1 MKNFVRVNRTF
12 KGVLT
17 NLSRSLKHIALALM
31 LLTLGVSNMWADN
44 SVTIYIAINASTMKS
59 GNNCY
64 TLKVNANIGDNN
76 TWRQVDAVQD
86 KAKTTNGKLY
96 FSATFSEKYGG
107 VDALQIQL
115 YNGSSWVAQRQP
127 YSSWTTSSTF
137 SGKMYDYD
145 NQSWSANPSSFDAS
159 YYVYY
164 VNTNNWSTPKAYAFS
179 GCDENSSWSGTAMT
193 NTGKTYNGKTIY
205 RIQYTR
211 RYDNIIFS
219 NNGASQTSDLTL
231 GTTNAGKMY
240 NGSSWIAY
248 NYDVTITFNMKG
260 HGTAPSNITLLKGGT
275 ASAPSDPSEAGYTFG
290 GWYTNS
296 ACTSAWSWSSTVT
309 EDKTLYAKWT
319 PKSCSI
325 TLNYQTSAAGYLSSG
340 SIGNA
345 GSLTAT
351 YGSAMTALTGTMPSA
366 KPYYRFMGF
375 YTETNGG
382 GTKYYNSDGTSAAN
396 WAVNTTSTRTLYAY
410 YKQAEIDALVCDP
423 VSVGMETTDSIT
435 VTPTI
440 SPIPAEDIS
449 ICWEV
454 QYSDGT
460 ALDPQPVG
468 RKVAGNAYR
477 FKGPDASGSY
487 KVQATL
493 RKGTG
498 CSGDVLDTKTANF
511 TAASSHTVKVHY
523 ECGDDV
529 IKPLEEVEIA
539 AAGTASVCAP
549 AIIGYAFH
557 HWVLGDGVTCVSGT
571 VGDAGSPGTSPLTI
585 SATYDG
591 NLTAVYTKKRV
602 IYFNNTNTNWSSV
615 YVYFYKNSNYWDD
628 NNGTGSST
636 SLYSSSYIN
645 KHGAMTQIAGTNV
658 WYFDAEAAGVDAG
671 YTTVAFTEKEQTNY
685 NYFHKTGDVKN
696 KVARRSDYYSG
707 TLPMFVPISQTPVSK
722 NSDGA
727 DYYSDGYWMN
737 YPENTGY
744 TLHVY
749 DRKSEDGA
757 VEVRTAPFEFS
768 ADMTLSMP
776 VEVELEDAHT
786 YGFKVERK
794 DGNWYGNNGTM
805 NSDNSGDTEKSQPI
819 WAITMGTSKCGL
831 QTTAAGTYTFR
842 FSYGNSG
849 GVNYL
854 MGVKYPASVNDFQIL
869 YNDNAKWSQSS
880 AHTASWIHPSR
891 VIEAR
896 AGGVD
901 TISFFVAKGNSPL
914 LTARKV
920 SNINAGT
927 GAITWA
933 SLNIAGATSKS
944 LTVSKT
950 GVYNFKITQGSKGVI
965 SSVENIGEYTGNY
978 YIRTDAANGK
988 WDTYKTDE
996 EHLMTYSSYAEAH
1009 SPANYTHFYVKFVNV
1024 NTNIKYVI
1032 ANDYSPCISDT
1043 IANVTGEPVTVNSGG
1058 TMTAPASGVNIRYMW
1073 DIRTNKL
1080 SRAYLTGPISNDYF
1094 YLRSLRSQNKTY
1106 RDAELNR
1113 LGHVTKTE
1121 SSTSYDVD
1129 TLLFTDIQNW
1139 IYRADLYA
1147 KPGATYK
1154 LVATVNGNTTF
1165 FRGKAGS
1172 YTTAANI
1179 DTLLGGTGSSAY
1191 HIRMLYDFRHD
1202 RMVKAWMPSGNI
1214 SENLAINTDVMIV
1227 REHQEEAQ
1235 QITFSPSKNLSK
1247 VHTVYGVMQFNRW
1260 ILNNRANPND
1270 QATAHCNTT
1279 AAISTYHPVLDEG
1292 SQKSIYERALYFISF
1307 PFDVKLNEVFGFGK
1321 YGTHWILS
1329 TYNGKRRAERG
1340 YFYDNCINEDCT
1352 NWDYIH
1358 EEWGYDTRSFV
1369 LKKNTGYLLSLN
1381 LDMMQYDD
1389 TTHFWTNQ
1397 IHEVGLYFP
1406 SEVEEG
1412 TIRSTTAVQEELGD
1426 EYRCTINYNVP
1437 EGSNPEGDRRIKDS
1451 YWRCIG
1457 VPSYANNSSGVTDGS
1472 STITW
1477 KSGAEMPYLY
1487 EWNVT
1492 DNSLHTRSTSAYAF
1506 KAMHAYLVQNQSEIH
1521 WTGVTAKPSSIV
1533 ARKRTEQTD
1542 YEWRLELQRNGVY
1555 DDQAYVRMTDR
1566 EDVTANFDFNQDLA
1580 KEFNYGHTDIYTLIG
1595 YERAAANSMPIG
1607 STTTTV
1613 PVGVN
1618 VEYDGEYTFSM
1629 PDGTNGIGVVLVDKE
1644 TNARTNLAINNY
1656 VVTLGQGQFDTRFE
1670 LEISPIKNTPT
1681 GVEETE
1687 TGEQKAATR
1696 KMLIDGQLYII
1707 RDEKVFDARGIRVQ

>member
-31 LLTLGVSNMWADN
+31 LLTLGVGNVWAGSEGSNWYDASSAKVYFDN
-44 SVTIYIAINASTMKS
+44 TNSSYSNVSILIGRQWTYGSDAIGSSGTNLTKISGTNNLYYASVSFTKYTTFCFIDAAGWGWETNKVTARCTYASHYTNTPNDNLSNTSHLYVPASGSNNASVTHTSIDGYSSLNYTQTLNQQLSVDNGSTYSASTISLATVSVSSKKLN
-59 GNNCY
+59 GNSS
-64 TLKVNANIGDNN
+64 
-76 TWRQVDAVQD
+76 
-86 KAKTTNGKLY
+86 TTNSSGSI
-96 FSATFSEKYGG
+96 SA
-107 VDALQIQL
+107 
-115 YNGSSWVAQRQP
+115 GSSSTTCTAARTATVTYSVSSVA
-127 YSSWTTSSTF
+127 
-137 SGKMYDYD
+137 
-145 NQSWSANPSSFDAS
+145 
-159 YYVYY
+159 
-164 VNTNNWSTPKAYAFS
+164 
-179 GCDENSSWSGTAMT
+179 
-193 NTGKTYNGKTIY
+193 
-205 RIQYTR
+205 
-211 RYDNIIFS
+211 
-219 NNGASQTSDLTL
+219 
-231 GTTNAGKMY
+231 
-240 NGSSWIAY
+240 
-248 NYDVTITFNMKG
+248 
-260 HGTAPSNITLLKGGT
+260 
-275 ASAPSDPSEAGYTFG
+275 AGYTFV
-290 GWYTNS
+290 GWYDGSTQKS
-296 ACTSAWSWSSTVT
+296 TETSYTYNATEAKTITARFKANRYTVT
-309 EDKTLYAKWT
+309 LSYNGESNYSSAPSGVKTSVTATFGQAMPAMGTAPLGTAYHGF
-319 PKSCSI
+319 
-325 TLNYQTSAAGYLSSG
+325 AGY
-340 SIGNA
+340 
-345 GSLTAT
+345 
-351 YGSAMTALTGTMPSA
+351 YTGT
-366 KPYYRFMGF
+366 
-375 YTETNGG
+375 NGA
-382 GTKYYNSDGTSAAN
+382 GTKYYNADGSSARN
-396 WAVNTTSTRTLYAY
+396 WDKTTATTLHAY
-410 YKQAEIDALVCDP
+410 FKPVEIESLVCSP
-423 VSVGMETTDSIT
+423 ASVGMEESDSVT
-435 VTPTI
+435 VTPTL
-440 SPIPAEDIS
+440 SPLS
-449 ICWEV
+449 SGTVTICWEV

-539 AAGTASVCAP
+539 AAGTASVSAP

-831 QTTAAGTYTFR
+831 LTTAAGTYTFR

-880 AHTASWIHPSR
+880 AHADSWIHPSR
-891 VIEAR
+891 IIEAR

-914 LTARKV
+914 LKARKV

-1043 IANVTGEPVTVNSGG
+1043 IADVDGEPVTVNSGG

-1412 TIRSTTAVQEELGD
+1412 TIQSTTAVQEELGD

-1618 VEYDGEYTFSM
+1618 VEYDGEYTFTM